1 MKKRNMVP
9 LQELNLADRFLF
21 DEVME
26 DPQTHREVLSIILGK
41 EIPPLERAQTE
52 KEVRISSL
60 ARSIRLDVF
69 TMDEETTV
77 YDTEMQQEKKK
88 DLAKRSRY
96 YQGLI
101 DTGILKPGIPDYE
114 LLNNTYIILIMTF
127 DLFGYGKYCYTFK
140 PVCQEVPG
148 CILEDGATRIFLNT
162 RGENDDEVS
171 PELVEFLHY
180 IENTTDQAAQAS
192 KSERLH
198 RIHDRVR
205 EVRQSEKVGVRY
217 MQAWEEKY
225 YAQEEARELGLAEGL
240 AEGREKGLAEGL
252 VEGREKGL
260 AEGRAEGREKGLAE
274 GRADTILESI
284 RNLMETLKLS
294 ADQAMEA
301 LKVPAG
307 EREKYRAMI

>member
-192 KSERLH
+192 KNERLH

-205 EVRQSEKVGVRY
+205 EVRQSE
-217 MQAWEEKY
+217 
-225 YAQEEARELGLAEGL
+225 
-240 AEGREKGLAEGL
+240 
-252 VEGREKGL
+252 
-260 AEGRAEGREKGLAE
+260 
-274 GRADTILESI
+274 
-284 RNLMETLKLS
+284 
-294 ADQAMEA
+294 
-301 LKVPAG
+301 PANKKSRG
-307 EREKYRAMI
+307 K